1 MSKKKLV
8 YFSKYIDEEINN
20 ENLNFLIS
28 EKDVQYGFWY
38 WIIYGY
44 LISLEEHKVNLNNK
58 KQMLHLSQR
67 FRRSVNETIE
77 ILEVLIDYELL
88 IKDICNDDIFVLSK
102 DVLNEIDTINK
113 KSEIAQN
120 NANLRWNKKNNN
132 SQTKPIGTEKPI
144 AKEEKDIKD
153 IKNPYYC
160 NPRYKKT
167 REALESLIQ
176 EKFEMVAEFHMIK
189 SNMQKSALKN
199 LFDLVNLGIIDMIV
213 CVPVEEFLESRFD
226 EILNSKSKKVFYLS
240 ELSNRIVE
248 IILDSNLDMFN
259 DMNNTNFQKS
269 HFITINSND
278 DGFFGENSNKISEI
292 DPHQVIKKEVK
303 QEVVRDRFLELV
315 EAKRREKEEEKARLG
330 DDYIDDDEPPF

>member
-77 ILEVLIDYELL
+77 ILEVLTDYELL
-88 IKDICNDDIFVLSK
+88 IKDIYNDDIFVFSK

-120 NANLRWNKKNNN
+120 NANSRWNKNNN
-132 SQTKPIGTEKPI
+132 NTNNSPIKPIEIEKPI
-144 AKEEKDIKD
+144 VKEEKDTKD
-153 IKNPYYC
+153 IKSPYYC
-160 NPRYKKT
+160 NPRYKET
-167 REALESLIQ
+167 RKALEQLIND
-176 EKFEMVAEFHMIK
+176 KFEIAPEFHMIK

-199 LFDLVNLGIIDMIV
+199 LFDLVNVGIINITSPIKV
-213 CVPVEEFLESRFD
+213 SNWLEDRFD
-226 EILNSKSKKVFYLS
+226 EILSMKKKKPFYLS
-240 ELSNRIVE
+240 ELNNLIVDLIQDQNFRILNE
-248 IILDSNLDMFN
+248 HCY
-259 DMNNTNFQKS
+259 TNFKKS
-269 HFITINSND
+269 DFISIHSNEDGYFGTNDNKFKLRVDIEEPIKPIPTIEITDEDDSKNPFEIND
-278 DGFFGENSNKISEI
+278 EMIPLDEDE
-292 DPHQVIKKEVK
+292 D
-303 QEVVRDRFLELV
+303 DRIPY
-315 EAKRREKEEEKARLG
+315 
-330 DDYIDDDEPPF
+330 D